1 METAEARLG
10 PIPRLC
16 IEVGTPAAEVRLG
29 CPLPGFVV
37 IRDSAALGAF
47 AFIYRPLARLGP
59 FALALTEELEEGT
72 ALTGCGTVLHTLK
85 HLGTDRIG
93 APGEELDGGA
103 SRTAAGHARE
113 E

>member
-1 METAEARLG
+1 MSLGRIPHPTAAVETTALA
-10 PIPRLC
+10 
-16 IEVGTPAAEVRLG
+16 VRLG

-85 HLGTDRIG
+85 HLGTYRID

-103 SRTAAGHARE
+103 VLTAAGFIKE